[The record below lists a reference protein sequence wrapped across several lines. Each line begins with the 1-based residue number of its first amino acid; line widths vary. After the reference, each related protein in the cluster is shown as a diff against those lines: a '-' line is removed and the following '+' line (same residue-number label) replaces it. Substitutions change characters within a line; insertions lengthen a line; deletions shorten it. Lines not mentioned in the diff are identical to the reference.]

1 MAFLQSSMFRPL
13 VQEPICVDE
22 LRIHNRPPWFLW
34 VPLSVL
40 LCCGLGLASQIV
52 FSIEV
57 PVASSIAGLWG
68 VTILLIAVR
77 SLRTTSVLLVCL
89 LAVIIG
95 TQLVVVLTLWQRIST
110 LGRGAGVMS
119 TVCSALTFSIFLNL
133 PFRDPSW
140 PSDDIAK
147 TDLSCKLRSPEDN
160 ITLFQWMTVS
170 WVKPLINLAIKRQ
183 LNDVDVWFLPYEFQ
197 HRYLHDTFRE
207 LRGSV
212 VRRLLKA
219 NWFDLGTISLLTLMK
234 MAATY
239 STPILLQQLLKAM
252 DLIKFDKMPAIKW
265 ATIIVLIQSAAAETD
280 LIMLWFQRRIYE
292 RSRGEMITMVHEKTL
307 NRKIIGESHGSDED
321 KEEDTKAKSNGTAN
335 RPQEEPV
342 RIDGKPEPKP
352 ISGLSKMWE
361 RFVGFFASKKLVK
374 ENRHQPA
381 SLGKILNIMRN
392 DIYEVAQRFWEV
404 DRLIQVPLGLII
416 LLALAWNLLGWACLF
431 GVGVVVLTQ
440 LMNAAAA
447 RVLLRV
453 ERRRRAATDI
463 KLQRISQYVEA
474 IRHLRW
480 YGWHLSWLEQVMEA
494 RRTELSLKRLSWILT
509 VLITFLNRLGG
520 ALFPVAAFY
529 AFTVLA
535 GRELRVDIAFPALQL
550 FTLLRTN
557 IEAIPELITVLLNAR
572 VAMGRIEDFMA
583 EPDKPE
589 EFHETHDELE
599 LQHATFSWPGTSRPV
614 LTDITLTFP
623 PGLNLVIGVVGSG
636 KTALLQALLGEL
648 DLDSG
653 NLIKPKD
660 MPLAYASQTP
670 WLQSMSIRENI
681 LFTQPYDEER
691 YRQVLEACALLPD
704 LADLPHG
711 DLSPIGEN
719 GVGLSGGQKARV
731 ALARAIYSHA
741 NIVLLD
747 DPISA
752 LDQQTAEWIVQKCL
766 TGPLAKC
773 RSIVM
778 VTHRIDLFQ
787 GLAKQTIEIEAGRAR
802 VYAGDHLN
810 VSKLSAP
817 ALVERHPE
825 EASKQL
831 QSSAIPENFEDE
843 EHRAH
848 GGVLARVYWEYI
860 KAGKFRW
867 WFFMIIFAAITRVMQ
882 VSEMWY
888 LKAWGEA
895 YSRGKEQFLLVLA
908 DVLRVRASET
918 PVSRFF
924 DQLPDPNENVTPW
937 LQWYF
942 IIAVLE
948 AVAVL
953 ITYCFTIILT
963 LAAAR
968 TMFQHVMLKISSAPF
983 VFYDKTPIGRLMN
996 RVTSDVGTVD
1006 GQISRSFMFVAWQ
1019 IIAWISSIVVFASVT
1034 PHFLVFSLLLTASF
1048 VWIFLTFLP
1057 ASQSLRRLEMVS
1069 LSPLMSNFGA
1079 LLSGLSTVRAF
1090 CLQPAFLTR
1099 VINVT
1104 DAFQRQDHFFWS
1116 VQGWLQ
1122 IRFDL
1127 LSACSTFLLTILA
1140 VYSNLTAGLTAFVL
1154 TSAQQFVQS
1163 THGLCRAYGQ
1173 LQLDFVSVERV
1184 VELLHLEMEDPGSIT
1199 PPAAWPKY
1207 GSSITFENLTI
1218 SYSPDSPPAISNVS
1232 FTVPGGTHVALVG
1245 RTGSGKST
1253 LALSLL
1259 ATTPPTSGRILI
1271 DGIDIYQVDKQAL
1284 RSRITFLAQDPVL
1297 FPGTLRH
1304 NLDPQGDY
1312 SDADCAHV
1320 LALAFGDSDASG
1332 STPASTLT
1340 INTEIATH
1348 GSNLSQGQRQL
1359 VSLARALLRQC
1370 AVVVMDEAT
1379 ASVDLGTADR
1389 VMRVVR
1395 EKLQARGVTVTDSST
1410 SPYRGPLPPPQ
1421 SSSSLPLTPVPLY
1434 LRIVATISSWLSLA
1448 GYTLFALI
1456 FTSAR
1461 DNVRL
1466 SRTATM
1472 TLAALLLTA
1481 GYLGAAVTLALSRR
1495 ALRVQY
1501 NVVLLPFL
1509 LTSVG
1514 GLIEIVLNHSLHES
1528 FPVGKA
1534 SANEYNN
1541 TTPPA
1546 WDSHSL
1552 RGDEGGAGGTSPLL
1566 REDPTTIHLN
1576 HINSNYAS
1584 SSSRPYAR
1592 YEMTRLSPKP
1602 STTAPIAAPAIT
1614 AITTDINN
1622 MIPSDEAQRRQLLRL
1637 LLAREQDSRQD
1648 AASSTTYH
1656 IDWPGGG
1663 GDSGDDSPSA
1673 KRQQPLQSAAVP
1685 DFAAAATSSSSLPR
1699 RNSESRTSISNQWD
1713 MGNLLGKGKG
1723 GQVQRQ

>member
-1 MAFLQSSMFRPL
+1 MAFLRSSIFHPL
-13 VQEPICVDE
+13 VQEPIHVDE
-22 LRIHNRPPWFLW
+22 LRIRSRPPWFLQ
-34 VPLSVL
+34 VALSL
-40 LCCGLGLASQIV
+40 LFYCGLGLSSQIV

-68 VTILLIAVR
+68 VTILLITVQ
-77 SLRTTSVLLVCL
+77 SLRTTSVLLTSL

-95 TQLVVVLTLWQRIST
+95 SQLVNVLSFWQQIST
-110 LGRGAGVMS
+110 LGKGAGVVS
-119 TVCSALTFSIFLNL
+119 IVCSASAFLIFLNL

-140 PSDDIAK
+140 PSGDIAT
-147 TDLSCKLRSPEDN
+147 TDLSSKLRSPEDN
-160 ITLFQWMTVS
+160 ITLLQWITVS

-197 HRYLHDTFRE
+197 HRYLHDAFRE

-212 VRRLLKA
+212 VRRLWKA
-219 NWFDLGTISLLTLMK
+219 NWFDLGIISLLTLMK

-252 DLIKFDKMPAIKW
+252 DMIKFDKRPAFKW
-265 ATIIVLIQSAAAETD
+265 ATIIVLIQSAAAEID
-280 LIMLWFQRRIYE
+280 LVMLWFQRRIYE

-307 NRKIIGESHGSDED
+307 NRKIIGESLGSDGD
-321 KEEDTKAKSNGTAN
+321 KAGDSNIKSNGTAN
-335 RPQEEPV
+335 APQEEPV
-342 RIDGKPEPKP
+342 HTNCKPEPKR
-352 ISGLSKMWE
+352 ISRLSKARE
-361 RFVGFFASKKLVK
+361 HIVDFFTSKKPLK
-374 ENRHQPA
+374 EKRHQPA

-416 LLALAWNLLGWACLF
+416 LLALAWTLLGWACLF

-440 LMNAAAA
+440 LLNAAAA

-480 YGWHLSWLEQVMEA
+480 YGWHQSWLERVMEA
-494 RRTELSLKRLSWILT
+494 RETELGLKRLSWILS
-509 VLITFLNRLGG
+509 VLITFINRLGG
-520 ALFPVAAFY
+520 ALLPVAAFS
-529 AFTVLA
+529 AFTALA

-550 FTLLRTN
+550 FTLLRRN

-589 EFHETHDELE
+589 EFHQTHDKLE
-599 LQHATFSWPGTSRPV
+599 LQHATFSWPGTSHPV
-614 LTDITLTFP
+614 LRDITLSFP
-623 PGLNLVIGVVGSG
+623 PGLSLVIGVVGSG

-681 LFTQPYDEER
+681 LFTQPYDEDR
-691 YRQVLEACALLPD
+691 YRQVLEVCALLPD

-741 NIVLLD
+741 NVVLLD

-766 TGPLAKC
+766 TGSLVEG

-787 GLAKQTIEIEAGRAR
+787 GLAKQTIEIEAGSAK
-802 VYAGDHLN
+802 VYAGDQLN
-810 VSKLSAP
+810 VSQLSPPAP
-817 ALVERHPE
+817 VESAHE
-825 EASKQL
+825 EASTQL

-867 WFFMIIFAAITRVMQ
+867 WLFMIFFAVIMRILQ
-882 VSEMWY
+882 VGEMWY

-895 YSRGKEQFLLVLA
+895 YSHGKEQVLLVLA
-908 DVLRVRASET
+908 DVLRFQASET

-924 DQLPDPNENVTPW
+924 DRLPDPNDNVTPW

-953 ITYCFTIILT
+953 MTYSFSIVLT

-968 TMFQHVMLKISSAPF
+968 TLFQQAMLKISNAPF

-1006 GQISRSFMFVAWQ
+1006 GQISRSFMLVSWQ
-1019 IIAWISSIVVFASVT
+1019 IIAWISSIAVFATVT

-1140 VYSNLTAGLTAFVL
+1140 IYSNLTAGLTAFVL

-1163 THGLCRAYGQ
+1163 THMLCRAYGQ

-1184 VELLHLEMEDPGSIT
+1184 VELLHLETEDPGSIT

-1207 GSSITFENLTI
+1207 GSSITFENMTV

-1232 FTVPGGTHVALVG
+1232 FTIPGGTHAAIVG

-1271 DGIDIYQVDKQAL
+1271 DGINIFQVDKQTL

-1304 NLDPQGDY
+1304 NLDPQGDH
-1312 SDADCAHV
+1312 SDAECTHA
-1320 LALAFGDSDASG
+1320 LALAFGDDDVSG
-1332 STPASTLT
+1332 STTASSLT
-1340 INTEIATH
+1340 INTEIAAH

-1379 ASVDLGTADR
+1379 AS
-1389 VMRVVR
+1389 
-1395 EKLQARGVTVTDSST
+1395 
-1410 SPYRGPLPPPQ
+1410 
-1421 SSSSLPLTPVPLY
+1421 
-1434 LRIVATISSWLSLA
+1434 
-1448 GYTLFALI
+1448 YTLFALI
-1456 FTSAR
+1456 FTFVR

-1466 SRTATM
+1466 SRTAIV
-1472 TLAALLLTA
+1472 TLAAALLTA

-1509 LTSVG
+1509 LISVG
-1514 GLIEIVLNHSLHES
+1514 GLIEIVLNHGLHES
-1528 FPVGKA
+1528 FPVGK
-1534 SANEYNN
+1534 
-1541 TTPPA
+1541 
-1546 WDSHSL
+1546 
-1552 RGDEGGAGGTSPLL
+1552 GGAYIYGPLVTASL
-1566 REDPTTIHLN
+1566 TTIAFSL
-1576 HINSNYAS
+1576 
-1584 SSSRPYAR
+1584 
-1592 YEMTRLSPKP
+1592 LSFMAYWQMPVA
-1602 STTAPIAAPAIT
+1602 TTA
-1614 AITTDINN
+1614 
-1622 MIPSDEAQRRQLLRL
+1622 MIPHQHIHSNPYYRLQR
-1637 LLAREQDSRQD
+1637 
-1648 AASSTTYH
+1648 
-1656 IDWPGGG
+1656 
-1663 GDSGDDSPSA
+1663 
-1673 KRQQPLQSAAVP
+1673 
-1685 DFAAAATSSSSLPR
+1685 
-1699 RNSESRTSISNQWD
+1699 NC
-1713 MGNLLGKGKG
+1713 
-1723 GQVQRQ
+1723 